1 MIQVQYDAVDQVVDV
16 QSALPALPSVVP
28 GMVHYA
34 LGASPATTDDTD
46 APTPAPDSTPVPE
59 PDAPFGE
66 KQVADNGW
74 DALSE
79 HPIGGVRLL
88 HTSVD
93 ITIVD
98 TAEGPGGWRQS
109 YEYDANG
116 NLLQQ
121 ERTCD
126 GVTTYTYNESD
137 KPIATRW
144 PGGYES
150 TLSYNVQNQLSVYT
164 TVTGGEIRYHP
175 TGEIAEIEQ
184 ADGTVKRYAYN
195 GIGRTTESV
204 DPAGIVTPYEYDA
217 LARVT
222 AMNCAHRPRVP
233 DRGTSRAT
241 WPTRARAATHFA
253 KLLQFCYN

>member
-1 MIQVQYDAVDQVVDV
+1 MRYDAQGNVTQMVDANGHATELAYSSAGDLLRVVD
-16 QSALPALPSVVP
+16 
-28 GMVHYA
+28 A
-34 LGASPATTDDTD
+34 LGRESTLGYDGLGRVTSMTTS
-46 APTPAPDSTPVPE
+46 A
-59 PDAPFGE
+59 GE
-66 KQVADNGW
+66 SWSLAYAGALVAQ
-74 DALSE
+74 
-79 HPIGGVRLL
+79 
-88 HTSVD
+88 
-93 ITIVD
+93 
-98 TAEGPGGWRQS
+98 AEGPGGWRQS

-164 TVTGGEIRYHP
+164 TVTGGEIRHRYHP
-175 TGEIAEIEQ
+175 MGEVAEIEQ

-195 GIGRTTESV
+195 GVGRTTESV

-222 AMNCAHRPRVP
+222 AMNCAHRPRAP

-241 WPTRARAATHFA
+241 WPTRGDPFRKTVTI
-253 KLLQFCYN
+253 LLQLSRDLGTLGCTLSRTV